1 MLTRGSRGS
10 VYLQGVRRR
19 PVRDV
24 QGDGLTADSKDV
36 GKKSSPRSG
45 KVLQFRVYVKRG
57 AQRRF
62 EQLEREAEGL
72 PVVVQ
77 WDRRVAD
84 RRNDSETPG
93 AELVGLRPRTGERRT
108 PSSFNF
114 PNADFV
120 VVEEQQDDE
129 QE

>member
-1 MLTRGSRGS
+1 MLTRDSRAPL
-10 VYLQGVRRR
+10 YLQWVR
-19 PVRDV
+19 VRLYGDV
-24 QGDGLTADSKDV
+24 QGDGLTADSQDV

-45 KVLQFRVYVKRG
+45 KILQFRIYVKRG

-62 EQLEREAEGL
+62 EQLERESEGV

-84 RRNDSETPG
+84 RRNDSEAPG
-93 AELVGLRPRTGERRT
+93 AELVGLTPRAGERRT
-108 PSSFNF
+108 PPSFNHQD
-114 PNADFV
+114 ADFV
-120 VVEEQQDDE
+120 VVEEPHDDE